1 MAAAFDAKPTAYNSA
16 DGLNQEAI
24 GATSISAASGM
35 VVGALATLLVG
46 QLAFGGSGV
55 GANAP
60 TGVTMTYAGA
70 SMGQEI
76 LTTSGIGA
84 GSPYATSAQFSKA
97 SPATGTNTQAAAW
110 TNAQDCYMSCASYK
124 GAAIDVEGT
133 TSNTQA
139 TALAI
144 NTTSDGATIACFAVD
159 GSAPTVDQ
167 TKIWAEAPN
176 APGGAGTY
184 AIGGSGT
191 NTHNF
196 TGAGG
201 TRQVITGLKIIAS
214 GGVSPGQSA
223 VSPMPFYNTIH
234 LQE

>member
-35 VVGALATLLVG
+35 SVGVAATLLIG
-46 QLAFGGSGV
+46 QLCFATTTGTV
-55 GANAP
+55 P

-70 SMGQEI
+70 SMTQEI
-76 LTTSGIGA
+76 LTTSVLA
-84 GSPYATSAQFSKA
+84 LSFATSVQFSKA

-110 TNAQDCYMSCASYK
+110 TNANDAYMSCASFT
-124 GAAIDVEGT
+124 GASIDVTGT

-144 NTTSDGATIACFAVD
+144 NTTSDGATIACFAVN

-176 APGGAGTY
+176 APGGGGTY

-201 TRQVITGLKIIAS
+201 TRQVITGLKITATGASSTAGVGKLMAGYRNVRIA
-214 GGVSPGQSA
+214 
-223 VSPMPFYNTIH
+223 
-234 LQE
+234 